1 MKQGLDIVLVRK
13 SGPVRNLRFG
23 SWFIGLIGLILLL
36 LIAGLVAG
44 GFLFYKQSRLLVD
57 YGEQINLLMLRAER
71 LEYLSQEQETRELL
85 AEEALK
91 AKAEAQAQKASAAE
105 PTPTP
110 SPQPPQEEDPT
121 ESEVIALSN
130 ISRQIEGGE
139 MVVNYAITNKLDDG
153 DRAEGYIMVVAHG
166 QRRGKPWLESRPPMR
181 LSALGR
187 PINYR
192 RATPFAIQRYRQ
204 LTARFST
211 ADSKF
216 DRLEFF
222 IYSRRGQLLL
232 TQTVLLDEDKQGQEA
247 PEQATSA
254 PQESSSEKRQP
265 ESGE

>member
-23 SWFIGLIGLILLL
+23 SWFIGLVSLIFILLV
-36 LIAGLVAG
+36 AGLVAG
-44 GFLFYKQSRLLVD
+44 GFLFYKQSRLLAD

-71 LEYLSQEQETRELL
+71 LEFLSQEQETRELL

-91 AKAEAQAQKASAAE
+91 AKAEVEVQKASAAE
-105 PTPTP
+105 PTPTS

-121 ESEVIALSN
+121 ESDVIALSN
-130 ISRQIEGGE
+130 ISRHVEGGE
-139 MVVNYAITNKLDDG
+139 MVVNYAITNKLADG
-153 DRAEGYIMVVAHG
+153 DRADGYIMVVAHG

-181 LSALGR
+181 LSVLGR
-187 PINYR
+187 PVNYR

-216 DRLEFF
+216 DRLEFL

-232 TQTVLLDEDKQGQEA
+232 TQAVFLDDDKQSQEA
-247 PEQATSA
+247 TEQTVADD
-254 PQESSSEKRQP
+254 QRQP
-265 ESGE
+265 ESEE